1 MLSLYVQQAVSD
13 VRSVK
18 SSVHFLKQQLL
29 LQNNVAKIDYD
40 RCVNC
45 GKCAAKCPTKVIQ
58 FEPRKPKVAPKAAPK
73 VEKTSGRTVGN

>member
-18 SSVHFLKQQLL
+18 SS
-29 LQNNVAKIDYD
+29 
-40 RCVNC
+40 VNC

-58 FEPRKPKVAPKAAPK
+58 FEPRKPKVVPK
-73 VEKTSGRTVGN
+73 VEKPVEEQSATE